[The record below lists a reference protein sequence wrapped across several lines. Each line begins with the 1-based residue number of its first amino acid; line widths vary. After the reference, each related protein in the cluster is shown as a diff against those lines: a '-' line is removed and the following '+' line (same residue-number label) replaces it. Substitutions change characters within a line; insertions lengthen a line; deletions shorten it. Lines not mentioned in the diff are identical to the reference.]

1 MANLFLLADFLSGP
15 GSYLGLFL
23 FMVST
28 GAGMPLP
35 EEVAI
40 IAAGYAASP
49 AVGHLDPWPALGALL
64 AGGLVGDCVMYWIG
78 RHFGRAV
85 VRRHRWW
92 ARHMTPQREAKME
105 EMLDRHGLK
114 VLFSARFLVGVRSP
128 IYLSAGILRLPFRQ
142 FVLCDLFAASIVIGL
157 FFWLSYFF
165 GKPIAEQIVR
175 TWELLVVIL
184 VVILILVA
192 VYYWR
197 RHLRKKRA
205 LAEAESSKQSSSD
218 ANNSEESVS
227 EVEQVA

>member
-1 MANLFLLADFLSGP
+1 MAHFFLLANVFSVHA
-15 GSYLGLFL
+15 SYLGIFL

-40 IAAGYAASP
+40 ITAGYWASP
-49 AVGHLDPWPALGALL
+49 EVAKLDPWPALGALL
-64 AGGLVGDCVMYWIG
+64 AGGLLGDCIMYWIG

-92 ARHMTPQREAKME
+92 AHHMTTPREAKME

-114 VLFSARFLVGVRSP
+114 VLFAARFMVGVRSP

-142 FVLCDLFAASIVIGL
+142 FVICDLFAASIVISL
-157 FFWLSYFF
+157 FFWLSYFL

-175 TWELLVVIL
+175 IWELLVVIGVVVL
-184 VVILILVA
+184 VLVA
-192 VYYWR
+192 IYYWR
-197 RHLRKKRA
+197 RHRRKKA
-205 LAEAESSKQSSSD
+205 LANARPHEESSSEAD
-218 ANNSEESVS
+218 NAEESAS
-227 EVEQVA
+227 EVEHVA

>member
-1 MANLFLLADFLSGP
+1 MAHLFLLANFFSIHA
-15 GSYLGLFL
+15 SYLGIFL

-40 IAAGYAASP
+40 IGAGYWASP
-49 AVGHLDPWPALGALL
+49 HVAKLDPWLALGALL
-64 AGGLVGDCVMYWIG
+64 AGGLLGDCIMYWIG

-92 ARHMTPQREAKME
+92 AHHMTTEREAKME

-114 VLFSARFLVGVRSP
+114 VLFAARFLVGVRSP

-142 FVLCDLFAASIVIGL
+142 FLLCDLFAASIVISL
-157 FFWLSYFF
+157 FFWLTYFF
-165 GKPIAEQIVR
+165 GKPIAEQIVQI
-175 TWELLVVIL
+175 WEALVVIA
-184 VVILILVA
+184 VVLLLLLA

-197 RHLRKKRA
+197 RHRRKKS
-205 LAEAESSKQSSSD
+205 LADARPGEESGCEAETT
-218 ANNSEESVS
+218 EESAD
-227 EVEQVA
+227 EVEHVA